1 MEIKEKINKYFDNEL
16 IITLS
21 NEHGLSVNN
30 LRSSIYF
37 SVLATIHQMKL
48 RSQDSGVALM
58 FYNMSKVAAGSK
70 VKRNLLAFFYKHFR
84 YQGIINFTKTL
95 FNDSLPQIEK
105 MLQERFNL
113 SEYVSNRILIMTSVG
128 TFSILGENI
137 LEKKLTME
145 EFREFLN
152 LKLPLYREAISCD
165 LNFPFEHWEANKADL
180 QNQIIRAE
188 NRIKLRA
195 KRKFFFLRS
204 N

>member
-1 MEIKEKINKYFDNEL
+1 MEIKEKIDKYFDNEL

-21 NEHGLSVNN
+21 NELGLSVNN

-58 FYNMSKVAAGSK
+58 FYNMAKVAAGSK
-70 VKRNLLAFFYKHFR
+70 VNRNLLAFFYKHFS

-95 FNDSLPQIEK
+95 FNVNLPQIEK
-105 MLQERFNL
+105 MLQDRFNL

-128 TFSILGENI
+128 IFSLLGENI

-145 EFREFLN
+145 EFREILN
-152 LKLPLYREAISCD
+152 LELPLYREAISCD
-165 LNFPFEHWEANKADL
+165 FNFPFEHLEANKADL

-195 KRKFFFLRS
+195 KRKFFFFRS
-204 N
+204 S